1 LGEHDLPTVL
11 AKLRT
16 QAAEYARADPSRPVR
31 PAFDLLAVT
40 AQKDAG
46 ADGLFRRR
54 TPADLL
60 DDYADFTAAH
70 DLLLILDVQPGLA
83 VLSDEIAWLKPWLEL
98 PHVHLA
104 LDPEWAVDSNHV
116 PGTVV
121 GSIDA
126 PQIHAV
132 QQTLVDLVH
141 QHRLP
146 PKLLIV
152 HQFRRTMVGQRS
164 TLGSLPEAQLVIN
177 ADGVGGPI
185 GKINTYNALVKYE
198 PIGFPGFKL
207 FFRQDHPVMT
217 PKHVLSLT
225 PPPSVVIYQ

>member
-1 LGEHDLPTVL
+1 
-11 AKLRT
+11 
-16 QAAEYARADPSRPVR
+16 
-31 PAFDLLAVT
+31 
-40 AQKDAG
+40 
-46 ADGLFRRR
+46 
-54 TPADLL
+54 
-60 DDYADFTAAH
+60 
-70 DLLLILDVQPGLA
+70 
-83 VLSDEIAWLKPWLEL
+83 
-98 PHVHLA
+98 
-104 LDPEWAVDSNHV
+104 
-116 PGTVV
+116 
-121 GSIDA
+121 
-126 PQIHAV
+126 V